1 MKRISGLGRL
11 LNCNG
16 EPASD
21 SLIMRANAVDGL
33 DAMTDLLYGP
43 GQHMAG
49 SDMSNEDAM
58 TYAQNSF
65 PFGNYCIVRDWI
77 WIDLDVTDEQRS
89 ELAKTRRLPVILYAH
104 GVVIDSER
112 RWDVGDFVRT
122 SPLHIFEEGF
132 HFKTRHTVYLLLGA
146 GTRKQASAET
156 VARIF

>member
-1 MKRISGLGRL
+1 MKRISDLGRL

-49 SDMSNEDAM
+49 SDMSNEEAM
-58 TYAQNSF
+58 TYARNSF
-65 PFGNYCIVRDWI
+65 PRGDYCLVREWI
-77 WIDLDVTDEQRS
+77 WIDLDVSDQQRA
-89 ELAKTRRLPVILYAH
+89 ELAKTKRLPVIIYAH
-104 GVVIDSER
+104 GVVFDSNR

-122 SPLHIFEEGF
+122 SPLHAFEKGF
-132 HFKTRHTVYLLLGA
+132 HFKTLNSTYLLLGA
-146 GTRKQASAET
+146 GVRKHASAES